1 METRIIVLSLFLY
14 FSQYASA
21 QSKAEVKQR
30 NRGRVKE
37 DTTEVKYL
45 LNAGTFSADS
55 IPTVT
60 IRDVN
65 IVAFKSKEDWMMYYK
80 YKSRIQKVMPYVK
93 IANQLYAELKA
104 EKEKEKKRDYR
115 HYRKDLE
122 KEMRSKFEKELKD
135 LTVGQGEML
144 FKLIN
149 RETGNNAYSML
160 KEIKGP
166 FNAWFYQIVG
176 KRWGYDLKENY
187 DPQQEKMIELIIREL
202 GPGYNVKS

>member
-1 METRIIVLSLFLY
+1 MLLC
-14 FSQYASA
+14 FSQYTSA
-21 QSKAEVKQR
+21 QSSPDTKQR
-30 NRGRVKE
+30 GRPRLKE

-45 LNAGTFSADS
+45 LDAGTFPVDS
-55 IPTVT
+55 TPTIN

-65 IVAFKSKEDWMMYYK
+65 IIAFKSKEDWMMYYK

-104 EKEKEKKRDYR
+104 EKEKEKRRDYR

-166 FNAWFYQIVG
+166 FNAWFYQLVG

-202 GPGYNVKS
+202 GTSYNVKS